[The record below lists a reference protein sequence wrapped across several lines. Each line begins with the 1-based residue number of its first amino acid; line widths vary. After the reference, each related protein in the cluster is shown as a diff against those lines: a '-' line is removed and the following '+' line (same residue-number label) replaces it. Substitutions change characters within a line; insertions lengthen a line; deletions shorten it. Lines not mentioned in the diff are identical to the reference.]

1 MKKIVFAFVST
12 ALCLMA
18 AMTSVFAEE
27 AIPTNKITW
36 DELETRIREENL
48 SSKAFEENINSI
60 ETVDY
65 TNMYYSLKKQMNQL
79 STAQEFLFL
88 TGQIEKVN
96 SLAQSATALRS
107 TYEDIRDGKLQRD
120 SKNAVSQ
127 LRDAQNQMVLAGQS
141 LYINILTMERSL
153 EDGERGVEALERALT
168 ELRLREKYGQ
178 VSRKT
183 IEDVEKNKADA
194 ESGLKTL
201 RSTIASCK
209 AQLQVLVGVAPT
221 GELELEELPGITGEE
236 LSDIDYETDLV
247 KAKENS
253 SSLSS
258 AKNTLDKAE
267 ESRDEAEND
276 FVGGNILGYQRDS
289 ARHQYE
295 AEKLNYESAISSFEY
310 SFGELYRSLQNSKQ
324 LWENKLNNVAYQE
337 RQFEIAKKQYELGR
351 ISKFEFMNEEDAL
364 ENVKSE
370 AEGAESDFFTALN
383 KYNNAVKYG
392 IVS

>member
-1 MKKIVFAFVST
+1 MYFFIKESRERKMKKIVFAFVST

-141 LYINILTMERSL
+141 LYINI
-153 EDGERGVEALERALT
+153 
-168 ELRLREKYGQ
+168 
-178 VSRKT
+178 
-183 IEDVEKNKADA
+183 
-194 ESGLKTL
+194 
-201 RSTIASCK
+201 
-209 AQLQVLVGVAPT
+209 
-221 GELELEELPGITGEE
+221 
-236 LSDIDYETDLV
+236 
-247 KAKENS
+247 
-253 SSLSS
+253 
-258 AKNTLDKAE
+258 
-267 ESRDEAEND
+267 
-276 FVGGNILGYQRDS
+276 
-289 ARHQYE
+289 
-295 AEKLNYESAISSFEY
+295 
-310 SFGELYRSLQNSKQ
+310 
-324 LWENKLNNVAYQE
+324 
-337 RQFEIAKKQYELGR
+337 
-351 ISKFEFMNEEDAL
+351 
-364 ENVKSE
+364 
-370 AEGAESDFFTALN
+370 
-383 KYNNAVKYG
+383 
-392 IVS
+392 